1 MNAKN
6 QTQSQP
12 GHKLWKFLVVV
23 AVVYGAAFAGDEVM
37 PKAASGI
44 QQKAEEFYL
53 SAHNVAV
60 DVAQKV
66 GVKVW

>member
-37 PKAASGI
+37 PNAGGSI
-44 QQKAEEFYL
+44 QQTAEEWYL
-53 SAHNVAV
+53 FAHGVVV

-66 GVKVW
+66 GAKVW